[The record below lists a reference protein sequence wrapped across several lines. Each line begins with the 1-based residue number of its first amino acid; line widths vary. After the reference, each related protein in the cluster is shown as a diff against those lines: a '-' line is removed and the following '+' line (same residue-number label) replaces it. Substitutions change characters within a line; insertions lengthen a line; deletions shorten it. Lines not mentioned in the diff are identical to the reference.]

1 MKSILTTITA
11 ITSLAV
17 MSCAGQPSP
26 TGPTAAVID
35 KALLDSA
42 TVLVIDST
50 EHRFDFMPGAHQM
63 LVYHDSIVIV
73 SRWIQAISPSSKTGT
88 FYLTIYADENPDSAR
103 MKLVKVTTEIS
114 EETEI

>member
-35 KALLDSA
+35 KTLLDSA

-50 EHRFDFMPGAHQM
+50 R
-63 LVYHDSIVIV
+63 
-73 SRWIQAISPSSKTGT
+73 AI
-88 FYLTIYADENPDSAR
+88 
-103 MKLVKVTTEIS
+103 
-114 EETEI
+114 